1 MPHLPRRQFLSAA
14 GAALAAPLA
23 FSSRVHAATTTEA
36 KAARALRFVHFGDT
50 HVGHTIPF
58 CITEDGYPK
67 ALKHVHAM
75 ADVPQFI
82 LHTGDVITD
91 AFWASEDSADQQ
103 WVAYHGNVKQYES
116 IPVRYA

>member
-1 MPHLPRRQFLSAA
+1 MQEPPMTQLPRRQFLSAA

-23 FSSRVHAATTTEA
+23 FRSRVDAA
-36 KAARALRFVHFGDT
+36 KVARTLRFVHFGDT

-58 CITEDGYPK
+58 CTTEDGYPK

-75 ADVPQFI
+75 ADAPAFI

-91 AFWASEDSADQQ
+91 AFWAAEDSVNQQ
-103 WVAYHGNVKQYES
+103 WAAYHAVMK
-116 IPVRYA
+116 